1 MYVEYFLAIKKHL
14 IILITIYLL
23 NIQISVQIIH
33 PCKENYVLNNKTCYN
48 DVIIFDH
55 DRFRAGHASTNKNGD
70 TIFEFSVDSNP
81 GGKRL
86 FYGLKTN
93 GRYYFPGE
101 PVYKEITLTD
111 KNDTSNTAN
120 LGRFESYNL
129 FVYTQ
134 EDTGKTKQYLFSIST
149 FESLVE
155 LHDIENAEYQ
165 TIQTKKFI
173 NDKRI
178 FSYQYSL
185 FEIENTNT
193 FILAAV
199 LSCGYKDNDLNKEYS
214 DINVVKKFQINSFSS
229 TNMYKELASTS
240 NTNDNFR
247 AISAFRIDPKGII
260 ALMFV
265 VVDNNEHK
273 LRINFY
279 DDNLNYLNKNK
290 DICTLLNVKDG
301 FGHFV
306 RAFPLKGLYAVFAY
320 FTDYHTLT
328 TFKFRI
334 VEYNNNYD
342 FTDKLTKDFS
352 SYKNLEGNQYNGLFK
367 LDEERVV
374 YTTVSDT
381 GRYLF
386 FFIFDLY
393 NNYSGMK
400 IRRYKM
406 KFFDPDLYFNKEF
419 SVSYYNGYITLAAVL
434 VNNNVD
440 FPETSDS
447 MSAMLMI
454 FGFGNGTD
462 FEIDISPYLM
472 DTGYYNQNNNLFN
485 RLMQNLTID
494 NNIFGYEKVYQIII
508 KLNWFP
514 FALN

>member
-1 MYVEYFLAIKKHL
+1 
-14 IILITIYLL
+14 
-23 NIQISVQIIH
+23 
-33 PCKENYVLNNKTCYN
+33 
-48 DVIIFDH
+48 
-55 DRFRAGHASTNKNGD
+55 
-70 TIFEFSVDSNP
+70 
-81 GGKRL
+81 
-86 FYGLKTN
+86 
-93 GRYYFPGE
+93 
-101 PVYKEITLTD
+101 
-111 KNDTSNTAN
+111 
-120 LGRFESYNL
+120 
-129 FVYTQ
+129 
-134 EDTGKTKQYLFSIST
+134 
-149 FESLVE
+149 
-155 LHDIENAEYQ
+155 
-165 TIQTKKFI
+165 
-173 NDKRI
+173 
-178 FSYQYSL
+178 
-185 FEIENTNT
+185 
-193 FILAAV
+193 
-199 LSCGYKDNDLNKEYS
+199 
-214 DINVVKKFQINSFSS
+214 
-229 TNMYKELASTS
+229 MYKELASTS
-240 NTNDNFR
+240 NTNDNYR
-247 AISAFRIDPKGII
+247 AISAFRIDPEGII

-265 VVDNNEHK
+265 VVDGDAHK

-306 RAFPLKGLYAVFAY
+306 RAFSLKGLYAVFAY
-320 FTDYHTLT
+320 FTDYYTLT

-352 SYKNLEGNQYNGLFK
+352 SYTNLEGNQYNGLFK

-374 YTTVSDT
+374 YTTVSNE

-494 NNIFGYEKVYQIII
+494 NNIFGYEKVYQI
-508 KLNWFP
+508 KLVSICPELKFYRGEYNKSQEGSEFP
-514 FALN
+514 LN

>member
-1 MYVEYFLAIKKHL
+1 
-14 IILITIYLL
+14 
-23 NIQISVQIIH
+23 
-33 PCKENYVLNNKTCYN
+33 
-48 DVIIFDH
+48 
-55 DRFRAGHASTNKNGD
+55 
-70 TIFEFSVDSNP
+70 
-81 GGKRL
+81 
-86 FYGLKTN
+86 
-93 GRYYFPGE
+93 
-101 PVYKEITLTD
+101 VYKEITLTD

-120 LGRFESYNL
+120 LGRFESHNL

-134 EDTGKTKQYLFSIST
+134 DDTNKVKQYLFSIST
-149 FESLVE
+149 YESLVE
-155 LHDIENAEYQ
+155 LHDIENEEYQ
-165 TIQTKKFI
+165 TIQTRKFI

-185 FEIENTNT
+185 FEIENTDT

-199 LSCGYKDNDLNKEYS
+199 LSCGYKDNDPNKEYS
-214 DINVVKKFQINSFSS
+214 NINVIKKFQINSFSS
-229 TNMYKELASTS
+229 ANMYKQLASAS

-247 AISAFRIDPKGII
+247 AISAFRIDPKEII
-260 ALMFV
+260 ALMYV
-265 VVDNNEHK
+265 VVDNNAHK

-290 DICTLLNVKDG
+290 DICTLQNVADG

-306 RAFPLKGLYAVFAY
+306 RAFSLKGLYAVFAY
-320 FTDYHTLT
+320 FTNYYDLS

-334 VEYNNNYD
+334 VEYNDNYD

-352 SYKNLEGNQYNGLFK
+352 SYTNLEGNQYNGLFK

-374 YTTVSDT
+374 YTTISNE

-406 KFFDPDLYFNKEF
+406 KFLNPNLYFNKEF

-440 FPETSDS
+440 FPGTSDS

-472 DTGYYNQNNNLFN
+472 DTGYYNPNNNLFN

-494 NNIFGYEKVYQIII
+494 NNILDMKKFI
-508 KLNWFP
+508 KLD
-514 FALN
+514 